1 MRKSGKIL
9 IVDDAPANIRV
20 LGAALC
26 EEYTVQVANNGRD
39 AIKVA
44 VSENKPDL
52 ILLDII
58 MPLMDG
64 YEVCKK
70 LKENDQ
76 TKNIPIIFITA
87 KSEDADEEKGLK
99 LGAIDYFT
107 KPFNITMVK
116 NRVKAYIELT
126 KHQEIMGMI
135 SDDCFSTIDDIKKC
149 YQSMKE

>member
-1 MRKSGKIL
+1 MCKRGKIL
-9 IVDDAPANIRV
+9 IVDDAPANIKV

-39 AIKVA
+39 ALKVA
-44 VSENKPDL
+44 VSENRPDL

-58 MPLMDG
+58 MPQMDG
-64 YEVCKK
+64 YEVCRK
-70 LKENDQ
+70 LKEKEQ
-76 TKNIPIIFITA
+76 TRGIPIIFITA

-116 NRVKAYIELT
+116 NRVKAYLELT
-126 KHQEIMGMI
+126 RHQKIMGMI
-135 SDDCFSTIDDIKKC
+135 SDDCFSSIDDIKEC
-149 YQSMKE
+149 YLSMKG